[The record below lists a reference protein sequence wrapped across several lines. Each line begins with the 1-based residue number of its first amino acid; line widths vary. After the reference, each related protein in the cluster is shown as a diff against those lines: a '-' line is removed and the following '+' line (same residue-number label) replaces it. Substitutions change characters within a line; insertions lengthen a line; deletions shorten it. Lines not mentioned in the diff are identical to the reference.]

1 MYLKKQKKFV
11 HFKLKNGLDQTI
23 PPPTTTTHNHPPP
36 FKIYSPPTT
45 THHHPQQ
52 PTTSQIYPPPPTTTH
67 HHSKYINHHPPS
79 PKTYPAL
86 PTISQ
91 KMDQHLA
98 KAKICLYVTSYR
110 HCFNSFFFFEMQ
122 YSLP

>member
-36 FKIYSPPTT
+36 FKIYS
-45 THHHPQQ
+45 
-52 PTTSQIYPPPPTTTH
+52 PPTTTH